1 VDISFD
7 AIDLREA
14 SQIKNSRFCVA
25 DECVVIISILQRRWW
40 PTMVLRFLVLCI
52 VIGCSSSWNLPNKV
66 SWTAKELKAATSLP
80 MDSSFVGSTT
90 TLQVDESP
98 RIGVL
103 LLNLGGPETG
113 DDVEGKVTSKFE

>member
-1 VDISFD
+1 
-7 AIDLREA
+7 
-14 SQIKNSRFCVA
+14 
-25 DECVVIISILQRRWW
+25 
-40 PTMVLRFLVLCI
+40 
-52 VIGCSSSWNLPNKV
+52 
-66 SWTAKELKAATSLP
+66 

-90 TLQVDESP
+90 TLQLDESP